1 MKKLIL
7 LAFVSLFVI
16 ACSAPKMAS
25 YAEKK
30 DLTSKAKF
38 DFNQS
43 YINDNGRGFSVTT
56 KTLGQVPKR
65 VALVSFYVDDQ
76 GITKITGT
84 NSTGKTYNTTN
95 SGSENLRILGNR
107 FYSVGLPTLI
117 STFNKYGIELLTPDQ
132 YLTDDDKRMAYNDF
146 TIKHTTANKVGEK
159 IGKFFKNMA
168 TSGTTI
174 ELDEAADGY
183 KLMKINKRDQ
193 VDPKKKSVPIS
204 NLSGSYDGQMIES
217 IGYDLTR
224 LLEVDA
230 VLIVYNSQ
238 LADTKWGKTRFWMS
252 AVNMHLFGPN
262 PLPLKEGK
270 KDNNLY
276 SKGLFYGGVRMA
288 FKKGLVIN
296 PKEKDDAKRAILEK
310 QTDEAYSNMIAG
322 CVNRLGLFM
331 EKELKKAKK

>member
-1 MKKLIL
+1 MNHLRICIIL
-7 LAFVSLFVI
+7 TVFILG
-16 ACSAPKMAS
+16 CKAPKMAS
-25 YAEKK
+25 YSTKT

-43 YINDNGRGFSVTT
+43 FIRENGRGFTVTMNA
-56 KTLGQVPKR
+56 LGQKPKR

-76 GITKITGT
+76 GITKVSGT
-84 NSTGKTYNTTN
+84 NSTGKTYSTTN
-95 SGSENLRILGNR
+95 SGSDNLRILGNR
-107 FYSVGLPTLI
+107 FYSAGIPQLV
-117 STFNKYGIELLTPDQ
+117 SSFKNYGIEILTPEQ
-132 YLTDDDKRMAYNDF
+132 FLTDDDKRMAYNDF
-146 TIKHTTANKVGEK
+146 VVKHTTANKVGEK

-168 TSGTTI
+168 SNGTTI
-174 ELDEAADGY
+174 ELDEAADGFR
-183 KLMKINKRDQ
+183 LMKINKRDD
-193 VDPKKKSVPIS
+193 VDPKKKSIPAN
-204 NLSGSYDGQMIES
+204 NLAGSFDGQMIES

-252 AVNMHLFGPN
+252 AVNMHMFGPN

-296 PKEKDDAKRAILEK
+296 PKEKDEVKRALLEK
-310 QTDEAYSNMIAG
+310 QTDQAYANMIAG
-322 CVNRLGLFM
+322 CVNRLGLYM
-331 EKELKKAKK
+331 DKELKKAKK